1 MLVDND
7 TFDRAPLTARQ
18 ARFAPWCLAP
28 QAYCNAAS
36 GQGSPAFGGARRP
49 AWCHQMGHYQQ
60 ALVLIPRKVPPTGTN
75 GSIEPFA
82 DKELV
87 NIARIFHN
95 IRWCLGLKFTTIFTT
110 FAVDGQK
117 TL

>member
-7 TFDRAPLTARQ
+7 TFDRTPFTARQ
-18 ARFAPWCLAP
+18 ARCAPWCCSP
-28 QAYCNAAS
+28 QAYRNAYRNAAS

-49 AWCHQMGHYQQ
+49 AGCHQMGHYQQ

-95 IRWCLGLKFTTIFTT
+95 IR
-110 FAVDGQK
+110 
-117 TL
+117 